1 MEHENRA
8 KIKEIF
14 SSIQGEGLCIG
25 CKQIFI
31 RFCACNLNCNY
42 CDTDF
47 MPTNINDKNAFFD
60 FTPTELLKY
69 LKDNYDINLHH
80 SISLTGGEPLIW
92 VEFLKEFLPL
102 LKSKYKPKI
111 YLETNG
117 TISDNLKELQENIDI
132 ISADI
137 KLPSCSGIKNSF
149 KMHGKFFD
157 AVPKKFYETNNIYAK
172 VVFDSNIKD
181 DEITRTTTLAKK
193 YDLPLILQPRMIGN
207 NFSVNTDFMVKTFDK
222 FITKYPNTRFIP
234 QVHKY
239 IDVE

>member
-1 MEHENRA
+1 MEEEVRA

-25 CKQIFI
+25 AKQIFI
-31 RFCACNLNCNY
+31 RFCACNLKCSY

-47 MPTNINDKNAFFD
+47 LPNNIYDIFN
-60 FTPTELLKY
+60 FTPSVLLNH
-69 LKDNYDINLHH
+69 LERGFDIDSHH

-102 LKSKYKPKI
+102 FKSKYTPKI
-111 YLETNG
+111 YLETNA
-117 TISDNLKELQENIDI
+117 TLADSMKELSEFIDI

-137 KLPSCSGIKNSF
+137 KLPSCSGVKNSF
-149 KMHGKFFD
+149 EMHDKFFD

-172 VVFDSNIKD
+172 VVFDNNITEE
-181 DEITRTTTLAKK
+181 EIKETVKLANN
-193 YDLPLILQPRMIGN
+193 YQLPLILQPRMIGKA
-207 NFSVNTDFMVKTFDK
+207 FSVNSEFMVKTFEN
-222 FITKYPNTRFIP
+222 FTSKYTNTRFIP